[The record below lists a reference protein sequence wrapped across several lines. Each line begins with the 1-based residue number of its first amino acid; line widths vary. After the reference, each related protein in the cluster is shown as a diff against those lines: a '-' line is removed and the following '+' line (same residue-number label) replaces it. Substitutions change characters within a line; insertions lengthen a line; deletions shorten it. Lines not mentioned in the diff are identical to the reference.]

1 MNDLKS
7 GYLLKTD
14 PRQQILGEGIGGVI
28 GAILS
33 VFVLLIMKSAFGGFG
48 TAELPA
54 PQAAAVAAM
63 VGGLQHIPAF
73 LIGLGVG
80 LVLYFTK
87 LPSATLGLGVYL
99 PIYISSIMGLGALL
113 SVFTKQALSKKYG
126 KEKLGEQT
134 GLVASGLLG
143 GEGIT
148 GVAIAILS
156 MFK

>member
-1 MNDLKS
+1 
-7 GYLLKTD
+7 
-14 PRQQILGEGIGGVI
+14 
-28 GAILS
+28 
-33 VFVLLIMKSAFGGFG
+33 
-48 TAELPA
+48 
-54 PQAAAVAAM
+54 M

-80 LVLYFTK
+80 LVLYFSK

-113 SVFTKQALSKKYG
+113 SVLMNKVLFRKHG
-126 KEKLGEQT
+126 KEKIGEET